1 MYNNLCL
8 LEKAAEVSKKGLNIS
23 IEFLQ
28 QALSIAK
35 EIENKLLHE
44 SANEAQG
51 SVFASLGNP
60 SKAEEHFKSS
70 IKVFEEIRDLQKKM
84 NGKSVFTKDMKFILL
99 YGVLL

>member
-1 MYNNLCL
+1 M
-8 LEKAAEVSKKGLNIS
+8 
-23 IEFLQ
+23 
-28 QALSIAK
+28 
-35 EIENKLLHE
+35 
-44 SANEAQG
+44 
-51 SVFASLGNP
+51 FAFLGNS